1 MLPLIERHIGPNHW
15 PDTPYR
21 GRNRSAHLDIS
32 SWQLLLSLATIS
44 QAGSL
49 TGSSLEDSL

>member
-32 SWQLLLSLATIS
+32 SWQLLLSLVTIS